1 MPEDNKIIPRE
12 NGSNGAIELLPAS
25 SRLPAWNLSPREPH
39 LYDYLLI
46 LRKHQWLILSFMLAV
61 VTITAIGTFR
71 MQPVYI
77 ATSRIEI
84 DRENSNILPFQG
96 TDSYDY
102 MTDLENYI
110 ETQSKILTSETLAL
124 QTVRSGI
131 LSGQTDFASDPST
144 SDALSTG
151 SLANMKPPP
160 ELGAF
165 LGSLSVKRV
174 PNSRLMDVSFESTSP
189 LLAAQIV
196 NAHIKN
202 FIEQNFQSRYD
213 ATTRAST
220 WLTDQLNDWK
230 IRVQK
235 SEDARIAYERQN
247 QIWALDDKQNVTS
260 QRFSDLNKQL
270 TDAQSERMR
279 KQSLFE
285 FARAG
290 EMDSVPQIRDNPAV
304 QDLLRKRTETYS
316 QYTDA
321 LNQYGP
327 NFPKVQRLQSLL
339 KEIDVAAD
347 KEKKTA
353 IARLENEYREALQRE
368 QILTRALDQQKTE
381 VNQMSERM
389 VQYSILKREA
399 ETNKALYDGLLT
411 KLKEAG
417 ISAGLRSSN
426 IRIVDPAM
434 VPTYPAR
441 PAKTRNI
448 ALSFLVGLVGG
459 IGLALLREYMD
470 NTVKSPDDIETL
482 AHLPSLA
489 VVPTFTESNGDRPR
503 VKLLKGA
510 STNGHE
516 KRIEL
521 VAQHLPK
528 SQMSEAFRALRTAL
542 LLSQADHPPQ
552 VILVT
557 SALPREGKTTAAAN
571 LAVTLAQLGDR
582 TLLID
587 ADLRK
592 PGVGRLLNLGSGKY
606 AGLSS
611 YLAGVSSLDLVTI
624 QHPAIPNLSAI
635 PTGPLPPNPADLLSS
650 HKLTDAI
657 AELRTKF
664 KFIVIDS
671 PPIMAATD
679 AVILSV
685 KADGVLLVVRSGETP
700 KEAFTRTRD
709 LLLSVKCHILGV
721 VLNAVDSTAPDYYY
735 SYRYY
740 PYSQGYGAQEPSEP
754 SPSDQGFQAR
764 QKVAVHDQDDDN
776 QQL

>member
-1 MPEDNKIIPRE
+1 MADENKIIHRE
-12 NGSNGAIELLPAS
+12 NGSNGAIDLLATP
-25 SRLPAWNLSPREPH
+25 SRLPSWDLSPREPH
-39 LYDYLLI
+39 LYDYLII

-61 VTITAIGTFR
+61 VSITAIGTFR
-71 MQPVYI
+71 MQPVYV

-84 DRENSNILPFQG
+84 DRENSNILPFQN
-96 TDSYDY
+96 TDDY
-102 MTDLENYI
+102 MMDLENYI

-124 QTVRSGI
+124 QTIRSGV
-131 LSGQTDFASDPST
+131 LSGQPDFSSDLS
-144 SDALSTG
+144 SDALATG
-151 SLANMKPPP
+151 SLANLKPPP
-160 ELGAF
+160 ELGGF

-189 LLAAQIV
+189 LLAAQVV

-202 FIEQNFQSRYD
+202 FIDQNFQSHYE

-220 WLTDQLNDWK
+220 WLTDQLSELK
-230 IRVQK
+230 LRVEK
-235 SEDARIAYERQN
+235 SEDARITYERQN
-247 QIWALDDKQNVTS
+247 QIWALDGDKQNVTT
-260 QRFSDLNKQL
+260 QRLGDLNKEL

-285 FARAG
+285 YAKAG
-290 EMDSVPQIRDNPAV
+290 DVDSVPQIRDNPAV
-304 QDLLRKRTETYS
+304 QDLSRRRAEIYTS
-316 QYTDA
+316 YTDA

-327 NFPKVQRLQSLL
+327 NFPKVLRLQAQL
-339 KEIDVAAD
+339 KELDDTTA
-347 KEKKTA
+347 KEKKA
-353 IARLENEYREALQRE
+353 VIARLESEYREAHQRE
-368 QILTRALDQQKTE
+368 DLLTQALNQQKAE

-399 ETNKALYDGLLT
+399 EANKALYDGLLT

-426 IRIVDPAM
+426 IRVVDPAM
-434 VPTYPAR
+434 VPTSPAR

-448 ALSFLVGLVGG
+448 ALSFVIGLVGG

-470 NTVKSPDDIETL
+470 NTIKSPDDIETL
-482 AHLPSLA
+482 ARLPSLA
-489 VVPTFTESNGDRPR
+489 VVPAFAESNGNRSR
-503 VKLLKGA
+503 VSLLKGH
-510 STNGHE
+510 SSNGHD

-650 HKLTDAI
+650 HKLTEAI

-709 LLLSVKCHILGV
+709 LLLSVKCHLLGV
-721 VLNAVDSTAPDYYY
+721 VLNAVDSSAPDYYY

-740 PYSQGYGAQEPSEP
+740 PYSQGYGPQEHSESLP
-754 SPSDQGFQAR
+754 PDEDLQTQQG
-764 QKVAVHDQDDDN
+764 VVVHDQDDD
-776 QQL
+776 QEL